1 MSENITLKTVVSDCL
16 TAQGTDL
23 LKDTPRFVSIVKDYS
38 MGSLQ
43 NQDYL
48 MKILGDDK
56 FLSYYLNVSDDEDA
70 LVLAYKN
77 SYDYLVDHYPF
88 NEMWMKQIC
97 SEVHDAFLEYIQ
109 QSKSTTKGSTDMDTG
124 NSEGNEIV
132 EEEKLESN
140 DPSLGRSSPLVSL
153 RNGAQSIVVK
163 RIHVFSLGLAGLLVL
178 ILMVTFIGK
187 YGHLQSSVNKLGINQ
202 DETIYSEY
210 AVVMVSDSSTE
221 DVKLYSDYDNDQFK
235 VNYPS
240 RFKVTFTKSNKIQ
253 IEKKRS
259 GIGLIKCTSKE
270 SNGFFYILVIG
281 VNDW

>member
-56 FLSYYLNVSDDEDA
+56 FLSYYLNVYDDEDA

-178 ILMVTFIGK
+178 ILMFTFIGK
-187 YGHLQSSVNKLGINQ
+187 YSHLQNSVNKLGMSQ
-202 DETIYSEY
+202 DEKIYSEY
-210 AVVMVSDSSTE
+210 VVVVITDSSSEEVT
-221 DVKLYSDYDNDQFK
+221 LYSEYDHDRFRAK
-235 VNYPS
+235 YPS
-240 RFKVTFTKSNKIQ
+240 KLNVTFAKNNKIH
-253 IEKKRS
+253 IEMKKS
-259 GIGLIKCTSKE
+259 GIGLIKCTSDK
-270 SNGFFYILVIG
+270 SNGFFYIMVIG
-281 VNDW
+281 INER